1 MKRLLRHFRGQAL
14 RCFLAPL
21 FKMIEATFEL
31 LVPLIIAQ
39 IIDLG
44 IAGKDKEIIYSRSIQ
59 LIILGFVGLLF
70 SVTAQ
75 YFSADAAVT
84 FVKKIKHEAYKK
96 IQYLSFAQH
105 NKAGTSGLIT
115 RLTGDMDSI
124 QNGVNL
130 TLRLLLRS
138 PFVVFGACVMA
149 FRVDPVSAGVFI
161 GAVPLLSIVIFGI
174 MLITIPRNRKIREA
188 VDSALLTTRESITG
202 SRVLRAFGREQ
213 AQAEEFGVKNGV
225 LTRLQERTGRISALL
240 NPLTCMIVNTA
251 VAVLIWLGAKR
262 VDAGIISCGA
272 VVALYSYMSQILVEL
287 VKLANL
293 IITLTKSFACAG
305 RVADLLDTQPEEKP
319 APAGDRDNGAFI
331 EFDNVSFAYS
341 GAGEPVLKNISFTVR
356 KGERIGI
363 IGATGSGKSTLV
375 DLLAGFYNPV
385 EGRIYF
391 EGRDIFSCTDEE
403 LARRIAFVEQK
414 PAIFKGTVK
423 SNLALGKE
431 DAGEED
437 IRAALGAAQALD
449 FVNEKENGI
458 NAVTEQ
464 GGRNFSGGQRQRLAV
479 ARALVKD
486 ADILILDD
494 ASSALDYL
502 TDSEMRKAVSAL
514 DYSAV
519 FIVSQRTGSILD
531 CDKIILL
538 EDGRASIGTHAELL
552 ESNEEYRQIHLSQF
566 EEEGEAV

>member
-1 MKRLLRHFRGQAL
+1 MKRLLGHFRGQIL

-44 IAGKDKEIIYSRSIQ
+44 IAQKDTGIIYSRSIQ

-84 FVKKIKHEAYKK
+84 FVKKLKHEAYRK
-96 IQYLSFAQH
+96 IQYLSFTQY
-105 NKAGTSGLIT
+105 NETGTSGLIT

-138 PFVVFGACVMA
+138 PFVVFGACIMA
-149 FRVDPVSAGVFI
+149 FKVDAVSAGVFI

-213 AQAEEFGVKNGV
+213 AQAEEFGRKNSI
-225 LTRLQERTGRISALL
+225 LTLLQERTGRISALL

-251 VAVLIWLGAKR
+251 IAVLIWLGAKR

-305 RVADLLDTQPEEKP
+305 RVADLLDTQPEKKP
-319 APAGDRDNGAFI
+319 APAADKDTDAFI
-331 EFDNVSFAYS
+331 EFDNVSFTYK
-341 GAGEPVLKNISFTVR
+341 GAGEPALKNISFKVC

-375 DLLAGFYNPV
+375 ELLAGFYPPD
-385 EGRIYF
+385 EGRIYI
-391 EGRDIFSCTDEE
+391 EGKDIFSWTKNE
-403 LARRIAFVEQK
+403 LAQKIAFVEQK
-414 PAIFKGTVK
+414 PVIFKGTVR
-423 SNLALGKE
+423 SNLALGNE
-431 DAGEED
+431 NASDLETES
-437 IRAALGAAQALD
+437 ALRAAQAYD

-458 NAVTEQ
+458 DCVTEQ
-464 GGRNFSGGQRQRLAV
+464 SGRNFSGGQRQRLAV

-486 ADILILDD
+486 ADVLILDD

-502 TDSEMRKAVSAL
+502 TDSEMRKAVSKL
-514 DYSAV
+514 DYPAT

-538 EDGRASIGTHAELL
+538 EDGKASIGTHSELL
-552 ESNEEYRQIHLSQF
+552 SNNEEYRQIHLSQF